1 MVISVGGDGSA
12 RVGMMTRPA
21 CCSRAVGALQ
31 ARLGL
36 AGPAWA
42 VSPVLCP
49 VDDRSSVVEVGS
61 SCRLRSCCPLSQ
73 RCRVPPPYRPCAIGL
88 EEMGML
94 TSRPWWGLH
103 VGGEAWWW
111 HSFASELFFV
121 GGGREKSRLACST
134 LTWCRFRVAPFLPR
148 GHHGKPPSTLL

>member
-31 ARLGL
+31 AWPGQR
-36 AGPAWA
+36 GPCPRCSVRSMTAARWWRWA
-42 VSPVLCP
+42 PP
-49 VDDRSSVVEVGS
+49 A
-61 SCRLRSCCPLSQ
+61 RLRSCCPLSQ

-121 GGGREKSRLACST
+121 GGGQEKSRLACST

-148 GHHGKPPSTLL
+148 GHYGKPPSTLL